1 MNCASC
7 GASYYGGPPPIEA
20 RKQPKAKGPPQ
31 WSLRRAGEWAQREM
45 PTPPQTPR
53 SRLTNLFAS
62 VMGFIRGP
70 GERKRLAILENQRTE
85 SANREIRTQRGFNE
99 FVGQSASPED
109 INRFNEA
116 QLRERAEEEAR
127 EATIQAARK
136 RAEWEDEEW
145 RKEKAEMKGEEE
157 KEIQA
162 ARKRAEWED
171 EEWRKE
177 KAEMRKEKEE
187 EYKEHLGKMRNWE
200 EDLDE
205 EHTRCERCW
214 NVYKKSEPF
223 CPKCHYQNREYI
235 LSPGKMFCYYC
246 KAVISVHDKVCP
258 KCGRANK
265 GFLALEP
272 LSKTTAKRVSAKLYE
287 MVIYEIVGVFVL
299 FGLPFFGLPSLPLLG
314 AVIMALLPF
323 YSFLPDERQVLM
335 SRETGEEAL
344 GGWGAGTLVLKSGVK
359 MIAFILSVIQFIT
372 VPVSKLIPLGIS
384 FAYYFT
390 LPTYYK
396 VTEPSR
402 MIEAW
407 LRVGVGILIAW
418 FMLMSFAGSPQAW
431 SLAIMSVAFFCTS
444 FPKHK
449 EAEEERNVVRVTIL
463 SKGALKY
470 LSGALDLPLK
480 VLFSILMIVAW
491 ILSGIGFNGLN
502 ATPLQI
508 IFASV
513 WVLSFIS
520 GWAAGT
526 EGRPALGLL
535 MIPITLFVLT
545 FTATGV
551 IGQAVFGYWWPQVYA
566 FGESIVAPLT
576 PLWEQFQTGMADSW
590 LMLSNPMAYY
600 DQMAKKQQA
609 TKTTPKEGGTVK
621 SIEVTRAELFTTVP
635 GELEPAL
642 DPLVGTIEV
651 QNQGEF
657 DADRIGLKIWATW
670 TNPQLLTETCTGT
683 FYHENFKCS
692 SDVTPSIPK
701 EGDCEIGS
709 CEWFSTTYPHEMKLV
724 TFVFTKGV
732 WPLPDSDSLT
742 ACESCDVPE
751 NATYVHGGQTVK
763 VNTNISYSYKVN
775 VSIPVEVIEFK
786 TYTDLLQAKAITLQ
800 ELTSQ
805 YTGGPVKATLWSQR
819 QPIRAGEASL
829 FVASIYNDGGG
840 VIDKIDPF
848 IVKIP
853 KELIYDPSNPE
864 NDGKIERVSST
875 FYTGTI
881 GTDSCTDPTPNGDFM
896 EITCRN
902 IIANRPV
909 KPGEFKRVSIL
920 ITPKKNLN
928 VDRMT
933 RLIIGLANYDYTKTT
948 SKSITVANF
957 PYH

>member
-1 MNCASC
+1 MWSDMPHKCRKC
-7 GASYYGGPPPIEA
+7 GSVFDETGKVISTPSEINKE
-20 RKQPKAKGPPQ
+20 AKGM
-31 WSLRRAGEWAQREM
+31 SFFDRFRKSKEEKLE
-45 PTPPQTPR
+45 
-53 SRLTNLFAS
+53 
-62 VMGFIRGP
+62 
-70 GERKRLAILENQRTE
+70 ERKRLEDKIVREAYKEVDEEIEKVNKETWADEGEVKKFGGRGRAPVTE
-85 SANREIRTQRGFNE
+85 TPYIEPLGYQKYKKEKLGERRISERGSPPEIK
-99 FVGQSASPED
+99 D
-109 INRFNEA
+109 EA
-116 QLRERAEEEAR
+116 LDAARVMMGVEEEAQKYKEER
-127 EATIQAARK
+127 DAA
-136 RAEWEDEEW
+136 
-145 RKEKAEMKGEEE
+145 E
-157 KEIQA
+157 KEA
-162 ARKRAEWED
+162 S
-171 EEWRKE
+171 
-177 KAEMRKEKEE
+177 
-187 EYKEHLGKMRNWE
+187 YKEHVGKMRNWE

-223 CPKCHYQNREYI
+223 CPKCHFQNREYI
-235 LSPGKMFCYYC
+235 LPPGKMFCYYC
-246 KAVISVHDKVCP
+246 KTVISVHDKVCP
-258 KCGRANK
+258 NPKCGRANK
-265 GFLALEP
+265 GYLATEP

-323 YSFLPDERQVLM
+323 YSFLPDERQVLL

-344 GGWGAGTLVLKSGVK
+344 GGWGTGVLVLKSGVK

-407 LRVGVGILIAW
+407 LRVGVGILIAV

-449 EAEEERNVVRVTIL
+449 EAEEERNVVRVTIMD
-463 SKGALKY
+463 KGALKY
-470 LSGALDLPLK
+470 LKGALDVPLK
-480 VLFSILMIVAW
+480 VIFSILMILAW

-545 FTATGV
+545 FTSTGI
-551 IGQAVFGYWWPQVYA
+551 IGSAVFGYWWPQVYA
-566 FGESIVAPLT
+566 LGESVVAPLT

-590 LMLSNPMAYY
+590 LMLSNPMGYY
-600 DQMAKKQQA
+600 DQMAKRQQA
-609 TKTTPKEGGTVK
+609 TKTKPKEGGTAK
-621 SIEVTRAELFTTVP
+621 SIEVTRTELFTSVP
-635 GELEPAL
+635 GELEPQL
-642 DPLVGTIEV
+642 DPLVGTMEV

-657 DADRIGLKIWATW
+657 DADYIELKVWATW
-670 TNPQLLTETCTGT
+670 KDPESLEEVCTGA
-683 FYHENFKCS
+683 FDSANFKCS
-692 SDVTPSIPK
+692 SEGSLSFPS
-701 EGDCEIGS
+701 EGS
-709 CEWFSTTYPHEMKLV
+709 CQIGACEWSGTTYPREIKLV
-724 TFVFTKGV
+724 TFIFTKGV

-751 NATYVHGGQTVK
+751 NATYVHGGQIVK
-763 VNTNISYSYKVN
+763 VNANVSYTYNVN
-775 VSIPVEVIEFK
+775 VSIPVEVIEFQ
-786 TYTDLLQAKAITLQ
+786 TYVDLLQAKAITLQ
-800 ELTSQ
+800 DLTSQ

-840 VIDKIDPF
+840 VINSVDF
-848 IVKIP
+848 TVKIP
-853 KELIYDPSNPE
+853 KELIYDSSNPE
-864 NDGKIERVSST
+864 NNGNVEIVSKT
-875 FYTGTI
+875 FYLGTV
-881 GTDSCTDPTPNGDFM
+881 GAEQCEKDESSDSNY
-896 EITCRN
+896 IK
-902 IIANRPV
+902 IICHNNVPDRPI
-909 KPGEFKRVSIL
+909 KTGEFKRVSFL
-920 ITPKKNLN
+920 VTPKKNLN

-948 SKSITVANF
+948 SKSITVANTPF
-957 PYH
+957 H